1 MIIIIMIIMKMTD
14 IPFIRHSTSTTTK
27 QKQKHTHTH
36 KQSSA
41 VHDFLKQ
48 NKEKE
53 RKKENRR

>member
-1 MIIIIMIIMKMTD
+1 MIIIIMIIIRKTD

-53 RKKENRR
+53 RKNERK